1 MDEDFIVIRNEQP
14 KPKNKKYILIVAGA
28 VLLLVTFIIVWLL
41 NRGPKLP
48 DAINIIN
55 YDSVKEFLPEGAKQ
69 EIELSLYYHLK
80 QYFEVPEEKDSVEV
94 EIRTDTYEKVNN
106 NNNKTNTVK
115 FVVDIDSFEQT
126 YMIIMGWS
134 DAYSDVLLNILIGC
148 PAQETIKYEGAECH
162 SENKL
167 GGFIW
172 ASLPYRGEISSGEE
186 FTVRQREYFN
196 GEKYLE
202 IAINS
207 CGDENILK
215 EALELTKKW
224 IQSKGIDPE
233 ELKYEIPNH
242 YCPGGAS

>member
-14 KPKNKKYILIVAGA
+14 KPKNKKYILIVVGVA
-28 VLLLVTFIIVWLL
+28 LLLMIFIVVWLL

-48 DAINIIN
+48 ESIKIIN
-55 YDSVKEFLPEGAKQ
+55 YDSIREFLPDNAERNL
-69 EIELSLYYHLK
+69 ELSLYNHLE

-106 NNNKTNTVK
+106 NNKTNTVK

-126 YMIIMGWS
+126 YMIVMGWS

-148 PAQETIKYEGAECH
+148 PVQEIIKYERAECR
-162 SENKL
+162 SEKKVGN
-167 GGFIW
+167 FIQ
-172 ASLPYRGEISSGEE
+172 AFLPYIGEISSGEE

-215 EALELTKKW
+215 EALELTKEWVK
-224 IQSKGIDPE
+224 SKGVNPE
-233 ELKYEIPNH
+233 ELKYEVPSH